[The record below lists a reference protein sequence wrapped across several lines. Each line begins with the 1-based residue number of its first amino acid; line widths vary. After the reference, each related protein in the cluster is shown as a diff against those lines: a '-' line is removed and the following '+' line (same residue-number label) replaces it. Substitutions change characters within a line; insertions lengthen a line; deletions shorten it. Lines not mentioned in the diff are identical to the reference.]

1 MYHLPM
7 KWKPWFQYQAGQT
20 PYLAF
25 EWWIMRAALA
35 LFALQATP
43 AGLPYHSQPSPVGI
57 AKFIDLTW
65 LGDPSTPAWM
75 SPLLLALAALL
86 ALGIAPLLGAL
97 GLLAL
102 HTAVGT
108 FANSQ
113 GGGGGSHH
121 TTNLVGLMLLG
132 QVLACL
138 YRDAAALRRRGLP
151 GLLAVRLDDWA
162 WCRHLCRH
170 PTAGFRHPSH
180 SLETT
185 AQSFRSSQIY
195 TILQM
200 MAMSYVVSGISKLW
214 RSEGAWLAE
223 VRNLPLQFEKNRL
236 NEFHDTLVMP
246 AQTSAD
252 AMADAISR
260 HPNLAG
266 ALFGIGLFLELFAFL
281 ALWNRRTLALFGLSL
296 ISMHL
301 MISDLMNLGFY
312 FNKWSLFLFWLNL
325 PFWLFTLLQ
334 RRSSPTSLRT
344 S

>member
-1 MYHLPM
+1 MWK
-7 KWKPWFQYQAGQT
+7 KWFPCQADRI

-25 EWWIMRAALA
+25 EWWVMRAALA
-35 LFALQATP
+35 YLALQATP
-43 AGLPYHSQPSPVGI
+43 AGLPYTTQPSPVGI

-65 LGDPSTPAWM
+65 LGHPGTPSWM
-75 SPLLLALAALL
+75 APLLLAFAALL
-86 ALGIAPLLGAL
+86 ALGIAPLVGSL

-138 YRDAAALRRRGLP
+138 YRDAAALRRAGPR

-162 WCRHLCRH
+162 WARHLGRH
-170 PTAGFRHPSH
+170 PTAAFRRASG
-180 SLETT
+180 SLESA
-185 AQSFRSSQIY
+185 AQTFRSSQIY

-200 MAMSYVVSGISKLW
+200 MAMAYTVSGISKLW

-266 ALFGIGLFLELFAFL
+266 ALFGVGLFLELFAFL
-281 ALWNRRTLALFGLSL
+281 GLWNRLTLALFGLSL
-296 ISMHL
+296 IAMHV
-301 MISDLMNLGFY
+301 MISDLMNLGFF
-312 FNKWSLFLFWLNL
+312 FNKWALFLFWVNL
-325 PFWLFTLLQ
+325 PFWLYALQ
-334 RRSSPTSLRT
+334 QRKNPPAAPAAP
-344 S
+344 